1 MASIE
6 VEGGRTINYT
16 VSGDGIPLLLIR
28 GLGGQGADW
37 GSTVARFSPDFRVIT
52 FDNRDAGANEP
63 ETGGYS
69 IADLAGDAAG
79 LLRALGIERAH
90 VLGHSMGGFIA
101 QHLVLN
107 HPELVD
113 RLILVGTSPAAGAAL
128 GQPLALPTEEEWI
141 SDPVERSRQR
151 SPHTHGPGYFNNHP
165 DELEEI
171 AQLSATNRITREGYS
186 RHLAAISDTHDVRER
201 LGEISAP
208 TLIAHGDVDPLV
220 SIRGGQL
227 LAEGIPGAIFK
238 VYPGVGHYPFRE
250 AADDFHRDV
259 DGFLQETEGVRE

>member
-6 VEGGRTINYT
+6 IEGGRTINYA
-16 VSGDGIPLLLIR
+16 VSGDGPPLLLIR
-28 GLGGQGADW
+28 GLGGQGVEW
-37 GSTVARFSPDFRVIT
+37 GSTVGRFSPDFRVIT

-63 ETGGYS
+63 ETDGYS
-69 IADLAGDAAG
+69 IADLADDAAG
-79 LLRALGIERAH
+79 LLRALDIERAH

-113 RLILVGTSPAAGAAL
+113 HLILVGTSPAAGAAL
-128 GQPLALPTEEEWI
+128 GQPLTPPTEEEWI
-141 SDPVERSRQR
+141 ADPVERSRQR
-151 SPHTHGPGYFNNHP
+151 APLTHGPGYFDNHP
-165 DELEEI
+165 DDLEEI
-171 AQLSATNRITREGYS
+171 AQLSSTNRITREGYT

-208 TLIAHGDVDPLV
+208 TLIAHGDSDPLV

-227 LAEGIPGAIFK
+227 QAEGIPGAIFK

-250 AADDFHRDV
+250 AADAFHRDV
-259 DGFLQETEGVRE
+259 DEFLRGT

>member
-6 VEGGRTINYT
+6 IEGGRTINYA
-16 VSGDGIPLLLIR
+16 VNGDGMPLLLIR
-28 GLGGQGADW
+28 GLGGQGTEW
-37 GSTVARFSPDFRVIT
+37 GSTVGRFSPDFRVIT

-63 ETGGYS
+63 ETVGYS
-69 IADLAGDAAG
+69 IADLADDAAG
-79 LLRALGIERAH
+79 LLRALGIDRAH

-107 HPELVD
+107 HPGQVD
-113 RLILVGTSPAAGAAL
+113 HLILVGTSPAAGAAL
-128 GQPLALPTEEEWI
+128 GQPLAPPTEEEWI
-141 SDPVERSRQR
+141 TNPVERSRKR
-151 SPHTHGPGYFNNHP
+151 APLTHGPGYFDNHP

-171 AQLSATNRITREGYS
+171 AQLSATNKITREGYT
-186 RHLAAISDTHDVRER
+186 RHLAAISDTHDVRDR
-201 LGEISAP
+201 LREISTP
-208 TLIAHGDVDPLV
+208 TLIAHGDSDPLV

-227 LAEGIPGAIFK
+227 LSEGIPGAIFK

-259 DGFLQETEGVRE
+259 DEFLRGT